1 MESSLYLCRYDPWN
15 VTRSGCFRPFPRAA
29 FPFLHCYVDYV
40 DSIWLNLTQFPGR
53 SAFFPFEADRTDCL
67 WYLWCYLCSQPSS
80 SPSSFLLS
88 TKLVLWCVSTRYP
101 GESAGCW
108 DESFT
113 YQRPP
118 WFLCCQVLLQQ
129 KKNKQVWQVHSN
141 TRFRAS
147 QVCHVQIELLWWSE
161 RPLKWTNTQDIS
173 C

>member
-129 KKNKQVWQVHSN
+129 KKTSKYGKSILTPGFVH
-141 TRFRAS
+141 
-147 QVCHVQIELLWWSE
+147 
-161 RPLKWTNTQDIS
+161 LKCVMFKLSSFGEVNGL
-173 C
+173 